1 MQYNR
6 YYNNPR
12 GRSDG
17 MNHAPKHVR
26 RYTATIGD
34 ASFVRNSPNVYTH
47 VVVGHKGTTPLE
59 VLKWCN
65 SGTQA
70 ATEADIRV
78 KAGYSD
84 VQVVDVVASPYKKE
98 FFPDKK

>member
-6 YYNNPR
+6 YYSNPWGKR
-12 GRSDG
+12 EGNST
-17 MNHAPKHVR
+17 PKHVR
-26 RYTATIGD
+26 RYTATVGE

-47 VVVGHKGTTPLE
+47 VVVGRKGTTPLE
-59 VLKWCN
+59 VLKWCS

-70 ATEADIRV
+70 NTEADIRI

-84 VQVVDVVASPYKKE
+84 VQVVEVVASAYKKE